1 MKINSLP
8 GFAFV
13 LAFFSEAEGA
23 VIYQEPFSFVGGPDP
38 VEFDLDQ
45 NGTTDLSFRIR
56 RSPTFVFGVS
66 GPMTTSILRDQLGGF
81 TQVSLL
87 SPGFLID
94 NADGSDTYFYVNFT
108 RPDGGFQLSSRFAD
122 GGTITGGPFF
132 GRTGYLGFRF
142 QGEEGEHYGYALV
155 QDNEVI
161 FGRILAIAWES
172 EPNTPILAGA
182 VPEPSTSTTLLTA
195 LAIILFR
202 RRR

>member
-8 GFAFV
+8 GFSLVF
-13 LAFFSEAEGA
+13 AFFSEAEGA

-56 RSPTFVFGVS
+56 RSPTFVFLVS
-66 GPMTTSILRDQLGGF
+66 GPVTTFVLRDQSAGF
-81 TQVSLL
+81 NQVSVLP
-87 SPGFLID
+87 PGFLID
-94 NADGSDTYFYVNFT
+94 DAENSPGFSYRNFT
-108 RPDGGFQLSSRFAD
+108 RPDGGFQLSSVFD
-122 GGTITGGPFF
+122 DLEPITGGPFF

-182 VPEPSTSTTLLTA
+182 VPEPSTSTTLLA
-195 LAIILFR
+195 SLAMLLFR